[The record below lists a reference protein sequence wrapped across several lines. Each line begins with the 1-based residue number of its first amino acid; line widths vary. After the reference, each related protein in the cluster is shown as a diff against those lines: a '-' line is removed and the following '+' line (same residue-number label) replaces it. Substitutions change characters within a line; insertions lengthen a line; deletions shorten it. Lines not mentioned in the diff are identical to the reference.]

1 RPAASSRAYPLPT
14 RDRFQAS
21 RAPSSWVKRS
31 RGSFALNP
39 RKGDPMKKS
48 LGGSSVFAVV
58 LLGFALASSAS
69 AQIATATPDPAL
81 AAVFAGA
88 SLPQADL
95 MPKPT
100 PKCGLVCFGGAHTSP
115 TISGS
120 GSSCTN
126 ATNSLNSQ
134 LTDIAANDCINVRL
148 FDGVCNIVIHDTTTC
163 TLIGSGTYQIKGYAT
178 YACKINNC

>member
-1 RPAASSRAYPLPT
+1 M
-14 RDRFQAS
+14 
-21 RAPSSWVKRS
+21 KRS
-31 RGSFALNP
+31 LGVMFTFVAAL
-39 RKGDPMKKS
+39 G
-48 LGGSSVFAVV
+48 L
-58 LLGFALASSAS
+58 ALAASAS
-69 AQIATATPDPAL
+69 AQVATTTPDPEM

-88 SLPQADL
+88 PALPQADM

-100 PKCGLVCFGGAHTSP
+100 LKCGNRCFGGVHTSP

-134 LTDIAANDCINVRL
+134 LTDIAGNDCVNVRQ
-148 FDGVCNIVIHDTTTC
+148 FDGVCNIVVHDTTTC

>member
-1 RPAASSRAYPLPT
+1 MKKLLVMIVAFATAQLGLTLAAGAQAVPAA
-14 RDRFQAS
+14 
-21 RAPSSWVKRS
+21 
-31 RGSFALNP
+31 
-39 RKGDPMKKS
+39 
-48 LGGSSVFAVV
+48 
-58 LLGFALASSAS
+58 
-69 AQIATATPDPAL
+69 PDPAL

-88 SLPQADL
+88 SSLPQADL

-100 PKCGLVCFGGAHTSP
+100 LKCGNKCYGNIVHTSP

-134 LTDIAANDCINVRL
+134 LADIAVNDCVDVRL
-148 FDGVCNIVIHDTTTC
+148 WDGVCNIVDHDTTAC

-178 YACKINNC
+178 YACSISTC